1 MLKWSQRDQK
11 IWADIQTWE
20 QQYFQYE
27 SSDLVFTYEKWV
39 EAAFAKLGEPVQKK
53 VLNTIDTLLFHLHAL
68 IQNSQ
73 FQLETKQR
81 LLTEARLFDDS
92 IEDVDDLKRLSI
104 DQLRYIAIQ
113 QIARQRLLSFAQGG
127 LTGTGGWFLL
137 GIDFPAVIMMNL
149 RAVQL
154 IAMNYGYEVA
164 LPGEMMTALKV
175 FHGASLPKRLRYEA
189 WRDLEE
195 EVYMSKYDPYF
206 YEDDEILVDSL
217 WFEQTLKQL
226 VKSVVIQLL
235 RKKVVQGIP
244 LLGMAFGAGMNYQFS
259 RQVTEFAHTFYQK
272 RHLHEKK
279 AQTEDVYGGPRT

>member
-1 MLKWSQRDQK
+1 MQWTKRDQK
-11 IWADIQTWE
+11 IWTDIQVWE
-20 QQYFQYE
+20 QQYFQHQ
-27 SSDLVFTYEKWV
+27 SSELVFTYEKWLD
-39 EAAFAKLGEPVQKK
+39 AAFSKLGEPVQEKI
-53 VLNTIDTLLFHLHAL
+53 LNTIDTLLFHLHAL

-81 LLTEARLFDDS
+81 LLNEARLFDDS
-92 IEDVDDLKRLSI
+92 IEDVSDLRRLSI
-104 DQLRYIAIQ
+104 DQLRYIATQ

-127 LTGTGGWFLL
+127 LTGTGGWFLI

-175 FHGASLPKRLRYEA
+175 FHAASLPKRLRYEA
-189 WRDLEE
+189 WHDLEE
-195 EVYMSKYDPYF
+195 EVYMEKYDPYF
-206 YEDDEILVDSL
+206 YEDETILVDSL

-259 RQVTEFAHTFYQK
+259 RQVTEFAHHFYQK

-279 AQTEDVYGGPRT
+279 EQTEVIYDGPHS